1 MAITPIRVL
10 RYGLWAAVAA
20 ALLAVL
26 WFRVLAPQ
34 ATDSF
39 TDTLGQGDY
48 VLQGTDGQP
57 FTQATL
63 KGEPTAI
70 FFGFTHCPDVC
81 PTTLGEVLTWQEE
94 LAKDNKALRVFF
106 ITVDP
111 ERDGAGM
118 LGDYVSWVPGVT
130 GVTGSRAET
139 DKAIKAFRIF
149 AKKVPGNNGD
159 YVYDHTA
166 YVMLFDASGRFDQI
180 VSYQEPLDRVM
191 PRLRRL
197 VGL

>member
-1 MAITPIRVL
+1 MAALPL
-10 RYGLWAAVAA
+10 RALRLTLWAAVAV
-20 ALLAVL
+20 ALVAIL

-34 ATDSF
+34 ATDRF

-48 VLQGTDGQP
+48 ALQDTNGQP
-57 FTQATL
+57 FTEATL
-63 KGEPTAI
+63 KGEPSAI

-94 LAKDNKALRVFF
+94 LARDGKVLRVFF
-106 ITVDP
+106 VTVDP
-111 ERDGAGM
+111 ERDGAEM

-149 AKKVPGNNGD
+149 AQKVPGKNGD

-166 YVMLFDASGRFDQI
+166 YVMLFDGNGRFDQI
-180 VSYQEPLDRVM
+180 ISYQEPLERVM